1 MDFEGINRDKV
12 SKFCKGNCQGIDDCY
27 SNCLRLVL
35 AEEIPDPPIIDLQAI
50 WNLPDRIQELHV
62 MGEFLEDHIHLF
74 CKCPQD
80 RCNWCSDNEICS
92 YKYAENPFI
101 VHAKYQNTINN
112 N

>member
-1 MDFEGINRDKV
+1 
-12 SKFCKGNCQGIDDCY
+12 
-27 SNCLRLVL
+27 
-35 AEEIPDPPIIDLQAI
+35 
-50 WNLPDRIQELHV
+50 LHV